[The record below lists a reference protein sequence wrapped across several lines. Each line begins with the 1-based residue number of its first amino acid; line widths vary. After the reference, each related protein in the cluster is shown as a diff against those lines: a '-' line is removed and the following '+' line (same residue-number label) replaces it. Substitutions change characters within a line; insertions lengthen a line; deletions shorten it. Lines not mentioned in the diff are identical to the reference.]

1 MRMIRLR
8 SKRGNPA
15 SLGPAGRALAV
26 LAVAAAGAASAGTAR
41 AQTAPAFPGG
51 AQSVS
56 EAFQDWQVT
65 CTMPQGA
72 KRCVVSQQQLDG
84 RTRQRVLAVEL
95 QPKGEKVEGVLF
107 LPFGLFLEKGV
118 ALKLGEADLAAL
130 RFSTCLPQGCVVPL
144 AFDQRTLP
152 QLRKA
157 DALRVNAANDA
168 GQTQTFSISLKGF
181 GPALDRAAALL
192 K

>member
-1 MRMIRLR
+1 MGTIRRR
-8 SKRGNPA
+8 SGQGNPG
-15 SLGPAGRALAV
+15 SPAGMRRATGALAA
-26 LAVAAAGAASAGTAR
+26 LALATGAAVA
-41 AQTAPAFPGG
+41 QPAPSFPGG

-56 EAFQDWQVT
+56 EAFQDWQVA
-65 CTMPQGA
+65 CTLPQGT
-72 KRCVVSQQQLDG
+72 KRCVISQQQLDS
-84 RTRQRVLAVEL
+84 RSRQRVLSVEL

-144 AFDQRTLP
+144 SFDARALA

-157 DALRVNAANDA
+157 DALRVNAATDT
-168 GQTQTFSISLKGF
+168 GQVQPFTISLKGF
-181 GPALDRAAALL
+181 GPALDRATALL